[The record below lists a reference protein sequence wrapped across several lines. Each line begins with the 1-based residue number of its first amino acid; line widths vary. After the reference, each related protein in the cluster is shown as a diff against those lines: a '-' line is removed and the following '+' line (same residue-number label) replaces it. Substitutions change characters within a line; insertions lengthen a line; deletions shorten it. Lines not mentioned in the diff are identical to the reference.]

1 MRMIALSRFT
11 TNMKINSTRMSAW
24 NLRSENNH
32 MLTPIA
38 SVRPE
43 KTVALAVCAKTRS
56 LASAKWSGF
65 LSQLRSQDL
74 AALVCSCRRNAI
86 F

>member
-43 KTVALAVCAKTRS
+43 KTMALPVCVKAWCATLWKQEQIS
-56 LASAKWSGF
+56 FSAKLMILKILK
-65 LSQLRSQDL
+65 LSLPT
-74 AALVCSCRRNAI
+74 C
-86 F
+86 